1 MIDGELT
8 APAIQGKNVNI
19 DVGPET
25 SDAIARCA
33 RCARFAEGC
42 DVVLLAAISLPA
54 AFSAPAVAQFEI
66 DPDHFD
72 QMGTARANGH
82 AAKSRAGRKA
92 ISTTHQQ
99 KNSRQTSKHPGN
111 AGESRQAK
119 AGNQPLAGQH
129 SKNE

>member
-1 MIDGELT
+1 MQWQD
-8 APAIQGKNVNI
+8 APDARASRR
-19 DVGPET
+19 DVMK
-25 SDAIARCA
+25 SVR
-33 RCARFAEGC
+33 
-42 DVVLLAAISLPA
+42 VLVLLAATSLPA

-82 AAKSRAGRKA
+82 AAKSRAGRKG